1 MDETKRSE
9 RIGFINRSMYDPSK
23 LTGTLC
29 WDGGLK
35 FKISNIENDGD
46 YCVADIRRKTGEKYT
61 AKNGVEYD
69 AYEDIGAMRFN
80 RQTNAGELVMNL
92 DGLGPVKYPFQTF
105 LDVDK
110 SGKEVRKMRFKEF
123 ATAKKVN
130 AFRTMFD
137 QAATVVS
144 EKVDDEVPF

>member
-29 WDGGLK
+29 WDGGQK
-35 FKISNIENDGD
+35 FKIANIDRDGKN
-46 YCVADIRRKTGEKYT
+46 CVADVRRKTGEKYV

-69 AYEDIGAMRFN
+69 AYEDIGALRFDSE
-80 RQTNAGELVMNL
+80 TGTGELVMNL
-92 DGLGPVKYPFQTF
+92 GDLGPVKYPFQTF

-110 SGKEVRKMRFKEF
+110 SGKEVRKLRFKEF

-137 QAATVVS
+137 QASTVVS
-144 EKVDDEVPF
+144 EKVNDEVPF